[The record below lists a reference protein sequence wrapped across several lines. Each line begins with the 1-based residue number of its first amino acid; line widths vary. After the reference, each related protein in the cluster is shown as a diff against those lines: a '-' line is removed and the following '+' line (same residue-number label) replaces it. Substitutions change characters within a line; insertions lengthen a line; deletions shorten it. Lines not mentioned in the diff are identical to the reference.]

1 VNAAPSPGDV
11 GNGVRCP
18 HDSGRITVVPTSGVD
33 HNTIA
38 AAASSEAKHIVHPA
52 CESQI
57 KFRHLVRPTLNS
69 QVHALS
75 VLCSDKVMDG
85 GLRIHLKAYESF
97 SDIEY
102 YTFLPHF

>member
-1 VNAAPSPGDV
+1 VDAGH
-11 GNGVRCP
+11 GGRCP
-18 HDSGRITVVPTSGVD
+18 HDSGRIIVVPTSGVD

-38 AAASSEAKHIVHPA
+38 AAAGSAARHIVNPA

-69 QVHALS
+69 QAYALS

-85 GLRIHLKAYESF
+85 GLRIHLKACESF

-102 YTFLPHF
+102 YIFLPHF